1 MKKNVFLF
9 ILLFNYLSIDTE
21 IFAQK
26 KIILSKFAIQMSESA
41 NGMSPT
47 VYKAKNL
54 IADDANG
61 YVFQYVT
68 ATFEQENRKELTQS
82 YISWGLWKTPKSEI
96 FGNFTVN
103 ITNTGDVISTMD
115 GIVGGNINMN
125 FSKYGAN
132 EPLEL
137 YNQKQVKEAFEAT
150 LDKISARGTEGT
162 EIFYADIPRK
172 GTTIGLF
179 IVLGSEIK
187 ANKGVPKWKYKFGEL
202 VFNKQTEKFTFVKSK

>member
-9 ILLFNYLSIDTE
+9 ILLYVFLLINFE
-21 IFAQK
+21 IFAQ
-26 KIILSKFAIQMSESA
+26 KIILSKFAKEASESA

-54 IADDANG
+54 IVDDANG

-68 ATFEQENRKELTQS
+68 ATFEEENRKEVQQS
-82 YISWGLWKTPKSEI
+82 YVSWGLWKTPKSEI
-96 FGNFTVN
+96 FGNFTVYIQN
-103 ITNTGDVISTMD
+103 SGNVESTID
-115 GIVGGNINMN
+115 GNINMN

-150 LDKISARGTEGT
+150 LDKITAKGAEGT
-162 EIFYADIPRK
+162 EIFYAEIPRK

-179 IVLGSEIK
+179 VVYGSEIK
-187 ANKGVPKWKYKFGEL
+187 TNKGVPKWKYKFGEL
-202 VFNKQTEKFTFVKSK
+202 VFNKKTEKFTFVKSK

>member
-1 MKKNVFLF
+1 MKKNAFY
-9 ILLFNYLSIDTE
+9 LLFCLCIIFSNNA
-21 IFAQK
+21 FAQK
-26 KIILSKFAIQMSESA
+26 KIVLSKFAIEASESA

-54 IADDANG
+54 IVDDANG

-68 ATFEQENRKELTQS
+68 ATFEQGSRKEFQQA
-82 YISWGLWKTPKSEI
+82 YVSWGLWKTLKSEI
-96 FGNFTVN
+96 FGSFTVF
-103 ITNTGDVISTMD
+103 IQNTGNVESTMD

-125 FSKYGAN
+125 FSKFGAN

-137 YNQKQVKEAFEAT
+137 YDQKQVKEAFEAT
-150 LDKISARGTEGT
+150 LDKITARGAEGT
-162 EIFYADIPRK
+162 EIFYADFPRK

-187 ANKGVPKWKYKFGEL
+187 ANKGVPKWKMKFGEL
-202 VFNKQTEKFTFVKSK
+202 VFDKKTEKFTFVKSK

>member
-9 ILLFNYLSIDTE
+9 ILLFNYLSINTE

-68 ATFEQENRKELTQS
+68 ATFEQENRKEVQQS
-82 YISWGLWKTPKSEI
+82 YVSWGLWKTPKSEI
-96 FGNFTVN
+96 FGSFSVD
-103 ITNTGDVISTMD
+103 IHETGDVSSTMD
-115 GIVGGNINMN
+115 GKINMN

-132 EPLEL
+132 EPLEI
-137 YNQKQVKEAFEAT
+137 YDKKQIKEAFEAT

>member
-9 ILLFNYLSIDTE
+9 ILLYVFLLINFE
-21 IFAQK
+21 IFAQ
-26 KIILSKFAIQMSESA
+26 KIILSKFAKEASESA

-54 IADDANG
+54 IVDDANG

-68 ATFEQENRKELTQS
+68 ATFEEENRKEVQQS
-82 YISWGLWKTPKSEI
+82 YVSWGLWKTPKSEI
-96 FGNFTVN
+96 FGNFTVHIQN
-103 ITNTGDVISTMD
+103 SGSVESTID
-115 GIVGGNINMN
+115 GNINMN

-150 LDKISARGTEGT
+150 LDNITAKGAEGT
-162 EIFYADIPRK
+162 EIFYAEIPRK

-179 IVLGSEIK
+179 VVYGSEIK
-187 ANKGVPKWKYKFGEL
+187 TNKGVPKWKYKFGEL
-202 VFNKQTEKFTFVKSK
+202 VFNKKTEKFTFVKSK

>member
-1 MKKNVFLF
+1 MKKNL
-9 ILLFNYLSIDTE
+9 ILLLILQVSIFASTN

-26 KIILSKFAIQMSESA
+26 KIILSKFAKEASESA

-47 VYKAKNL
+47 VYKAYNL
-54 IADDANG
+54 IEDDANG

-68 ATFEQENRKELTQS
+68 TTFEQGSRKEVQQS
-82 YISWGLWKTPKSEI
+82 YVSWGLWKTPKSEI
-96 FGNFTVN
+96 LGNFTVI
-103 ITNTGDVISTMD
+103 ITNTGDVISTID
-115 GIVGGNINMN
+115 GIVGGKINMN
-125 FSKYGAN
+125 LSKYGAN

-137 YNQKQVKEAFEAT
+137 YNQKQVSEAY
-150 LDKISARGTEGT
+150 SAILEKLMAKGAEGT

-179 IVLGSEIK
+179 VVLGSEIK

-202 VFNKQTEKFTFVKSK
+202 VFDKQKEKFNFVQK